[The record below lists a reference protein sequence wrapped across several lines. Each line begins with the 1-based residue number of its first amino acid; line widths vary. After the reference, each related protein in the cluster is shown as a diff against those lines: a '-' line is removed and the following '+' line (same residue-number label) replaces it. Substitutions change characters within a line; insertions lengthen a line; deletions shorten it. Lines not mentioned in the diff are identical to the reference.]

1 MKSKTLKTT
10 LMRCVIVGLLLT
22 SRMLTG
28 CASAS
33 RADVVSRQLYQA
45 PVLRLQ
51 AGQPVETRDGTY
63 TPQSDELWHSDARYR
78 QIEAEVINATAA
90 LAAKQAEGTR

>member
-51 AGQPVETRDGTY
+51 AGPARGDAGRDLH
-63 TPQSDELWHSDARYR
+63 P
-78 QIEAEVINATAA
+78 AE
-90 LAAKQAEGTR
+90 R